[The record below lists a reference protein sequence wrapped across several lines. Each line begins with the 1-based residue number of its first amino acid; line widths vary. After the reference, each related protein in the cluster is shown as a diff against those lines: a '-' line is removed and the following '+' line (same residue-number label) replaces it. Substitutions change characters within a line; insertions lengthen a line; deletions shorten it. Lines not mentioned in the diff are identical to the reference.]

1 MPHMAAIISMHNKIA
16 LLNRA
21 NPRRTTPPCNCRNKA
36 NCPLEEKCRESSI
49 IYKATQK
56 SNGTARHK
64 YGCSETEFKTRFNNH
79 KQSLVYRHKRNATT
93 KLSKRLFGMP
103 KTQEQILASN
113 GASRQKL
120 VHITREQNRATS
132 VLPRNPLFYNP
143 TSPQHS
149 IKNQSLTA
157 NAATKTSSN
166 RKVLL
171 HSFAY
176 QM

>member
-93 KLSKRLFGMP
+93 KLSKAVWNAKDAG
-103 KTQEQILASN
+103 T
-113 GASRQKL
+113 
-120 VHITREQNRATS
+120 
-132 VLPRNPLFYNP
+132 NPSIEWSIAAK
-143 TSPQHS
+143 TSPYRPGAKSCNLCLAEKPAILQSNLATTLKKSELNSKCCH
-149 IKNQSLTA
+149 KNKFKS
-157 NAATKTSSN
+157 K
-166 RKVLL
+166 
-171 HSFAY
+171 SFIA
-176 QM
+176 